1 MKLINAKI
9 VGLRNMTSSK
19 TNKSYTIAY
28 LEYSD
33 DQTKGIATAQC
44 FLPETMFGVLD
55 EEIQG
60 AFSNG
65 RFSVLEM

>member
-1 MKLINAKI
+1 MKLITAKI

-28 LEYSD
+28 LEYQD
-33 DQTKGIATAQC
+33 EQTKGITTTQC
-44 FLPETMFGVLD
+44 FLPDTMVGVLD